1 MQKIWTIILIVSL
14 IGNLIGLLVVW
25 KAFDYRKKM
34 IAAWSQ
40 SNEWLPET
48 TKNFGAG
55 EADKDSAEIIFLGA
69 SITADWDFAKFF
81 PGKRYRNMGIDGQ
94 FSSQLLLRFQHD
106 IVNRRPQAVV
116 IKLCEMNFSHDMPIS
131 LLQENIQMMAT
142 LAQGNSIR
150 PIFLAMLPVTAKRDR
165 SRAGDPINSRVA
177 EFNRWLS
184 GFCAANRYL
193 YIDIASALSDGAGNL
208 DPANARDNVHP
219 NDTGYAKMAE
229 VFTAALSREE

>member
-1 MQKIWTIILIVSL
+1 
-14 IGNLIGLLVVW
+14 
-25 KAFDYRKKM
+25 
-34 IAAWSQ
+34 
-40 SNEWLPET
+40 
-48 TKNFGAG
+48 
-55 EADKDSAEIIFLGA
+55 
-69 SITADWDFAKFF
+69 
-81 PGKRYRNMGIDGQ
+81 
-94 FSSQLLLRFQHD
+94 
-106 IVNRRPQAVV
+106 
-116 IKLCEMNFSHDMPIS
+116 MPIS